1 MRTCGLIPGTNQRII
16 LVGFSILCFAM
27 AAPAQSGRRTKTE
40 PTIPIAAVQ
49 PKADQPADPKPKVKA
64 PPEASIIVGGDN
76 SLSMNVPSGYIGIA
90 TDACVVRL
98 KGAGTLDV
106 SGPSNMSR
114 SEAVQEAKKQTE
126 AYILWLELK
135 LDSMATYS
143 RPELSVGYV
152 LFAPK
157 TGKAKSFGEIH
168 LDTSNI
174 GTGNVGVGLPTG
186 NSAIYLER
194 AMKDAGKEVGDR
206 VISGLHGQADD
217 MHKTLP
223 HP

>member
-1 MRTCGLIPGTNQRII
+1 MRKCGPIPGTNPRLL
-16 LVGFSILCFAM
+16 LVGWSILCFAI
-27 AAPAQSGRRTKTE
+27 AAQAQSGRRTKTE

-49 PKADQPADPKPKVKA
+49 PKGDQPAEPKPKVKA

-76 SLSMNVPSGYIGIA
+76 TLSMDLPSGYIGIA
-90 TDACVVRL
+90 TDACVERL

-114 SEAVQEAKKQTE
+114 SQAVQEAKKQAE
-126 AYILWLELK
+126 SYVLWLELK
-135 LDSMATYS
+135 VDNMATYS

-157 TGKAKSFGEIH
+157 TGKAKSFGSIH
-168 LDTSNI
+168 LDAM
-174 GTGNVGVGLPTG
+174 GNRTIGVGLP
-186 NSAIYLER
+186 NSSVYLER

-206 VISGLHGQADD
+206 VIAGLHGQADD